1 VYRAASLSSRYR
13 RPTVPGAPN
22 RFGARIRT
30 DGPQTRDEERHRKL
44 RGFEQSCENA
54 ALPLSSDSAP
64 MVTAHGWSF
73 VPLIFWIKEHPK
85 EPCGRPNLEGSR
97 HAAGETRP
105 RRRAKSDGGL
115 PVDADPADLARY
127 VGRSSLEWSSGRR
140 RKPWRITEG
149 SPACGASLPDAN
161 NTHSSGSIVRK

>member
-1 VYRAASLSSRYR
+1 M
-13 RPTVPGAPN
+13 
-22 RFGARIRT
+22 
-30 DGPQTRDEERHRKL
+30 

-54 ALPLSSDSAP
+54 ALPWSSDSAP

-73 VPLIFWIKEHPK
+73 VPLIFRIKEHPK

-127 VGRSSLEWSSGRR
+127 IGRSSLDGPAAGGGSRGELQS
-140 RKPWRITEG
+140 
-149 SPACGASLPDAN
+149 SPACGASLPDAS